1 MAKYD
6 TDDVG
11 KPGKP
16 PRARAFPWRLW
27 LFAIVM
33 TAGAVAGGWYTWK
46 FRKEATTATE
56 ASTKMSVDTKKLTT
70 ERDDAKNK
78 ADGCLAQLQTTLKA
92 KTDLE
97 AQLAAKS
104 SPDGLPKD
112 EASVKRL
119 AAIDE
124 IQRQLA
130 KMSEAGQLKV
140 TARRGSVVLSMPAD
154 PLFAPGTAD
163 LTKPGELAVLEV
175 GITLKRYPERRFLIT
190 GHTDDTAAKAPFKDN
205 WDLSAAR
212 ALSIT
217 RFLVQAGMDPKN
229 LLAAGAADSDPLVK
243 GGKTNARIELTLLA
257 LPTELPILP
266 AALGPDTASA
276 TSGPPAPGAGSA
288 AKPPAEAP
296 PATPTP
302 PATPR

>member
-6 TDDVG
+6 DDIG

-56 ASTKMSVDTKKLTT
+56 KSDKLGVDTNKLQTQATDATKKA
-70 ERDDAKNK
+70 ES
-78 ADGCLAQLQTTLKA
+78 CLAQLQTTLKA

-140 TARRGSVVLSMPAD
+140 TARRGSVVLSMPAE

-190 GHTDDTAAKAPFKDN
+190 GHTDDSAAKPPFKDN

-212 ALSIT
+212 ALSIA
-217 RFLVQAGMDPKN
+217 RFLTQAGMDPRN

-243 GGKTNARIELTLLA
+243 GGKANARIELTLLA

-266 AALGPDTASA
+266 ASLGPDTASG
-276 TSGPPAPGAGSA
+276 TSGPPAPAGTR
-288 AKPPAEAP
+288 PPAEAP
-296 PATPTP
+296 PTTPTP
-302 PATPR
+302 PATPK